1 MRDRAARAEA
11 LDLLRV
17 ETELLEDLVVV
28 LSEIR
33 TPFCRYFGDALYL
46 DGTADRGGHL
56 AAGAFDRN
64 DDLVRSQLRIVDHFL
79 RPAHGAERDMDGA
92 ENLGPMRH
100 RLRAEDLVENGGQL
114 GHVRPQLRR
123 IGESRIRQQIG
134 ASDGFGHGG
143 EFVRRDK
150 EDEPGAVGCLIHVQ
164 RRICGVLAI
173 VQPVEFRPA
182 QRALDGHARGP
193 DAFGE

>member
-1 MRDRAARAEA
+1 
-11 LDLLRV
+11 
-17 ETELLEDLVVV
+17 
-28 LSEIR
+28 
-33 TPFCRYFGDALYL
+33 
-46 DGTADRGGHL
+46 
-56 AAGAFDRN
+56 
-64 DDLVRSQLRIVDHFL
+64 
-79 RPAHGAERDMDGA
+79 MDGA

-114 GHVRPQLRR
+114 GHVRRQLRR

-150 EDEPGAVGCLIHVQ
+150 EDEPGAVGRLIDVQ
-164 RRICGVLAI
+164 RRIRGVLAI
-173 VQPVEFRPA
+173 VRPVELRPA
-182 QRALDGHARGP
+182 QRTLDGNAGGP